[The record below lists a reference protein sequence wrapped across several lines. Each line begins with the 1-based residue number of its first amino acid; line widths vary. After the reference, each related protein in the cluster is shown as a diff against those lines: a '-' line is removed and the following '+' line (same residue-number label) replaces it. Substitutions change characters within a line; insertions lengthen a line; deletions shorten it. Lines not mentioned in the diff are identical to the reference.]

1 LKLKEESDRATTR
14 EGQLKEEI
22 AIMKKR
28 VENVESEKLRH
39 LEENCQER
47 EKWRKEVKRV
57 EDENIQM
64 RK

>member
-1 LKLKEESDRATTR
+1 MERSSNR
-14 EGQLKEEI
+14 ETQLREEI

-57 EDENIQM
+57 EEENVQL
-64 RK
+64 RKQV